1 MECLLL
7 VLYFAAE
14 LLLQLYK
21 FAPANAVYGK
31 SKIVIFL
38 HIIQNTKTLFYS
50 QLFPVEIIMY
60 FDLDPGVDIIKS
72 IFLKTWTILNI
83 IRIY

>member
-1 MECLLL
+1 MFITC
-7 VLYFAAE
+7 YFAAD

-31 SKIVIFL
+31 SKIVIFV
-38 HIIQNTKTLFYS
+38 HIIQNTQTLFYS

-60 FDLDPGVDIIKS
+60 FDLDPGVDTIKS
-72 IFLKTWTILNI
+72 TFF
-83 IRIY
+83 